1 MAYMVC
7 SFLFSSINKVNKTK
21 LGFATHVKSRDGL
34 GFMTCLIS
42 NMLKGKA
49 NLFNL
54 LIYDFV
60 IILAQLNG
68 LIIILHQFQRLVSH
82 SIFIN
87 MY

>member
-1 MAYMVC
+1 MMC
-7 SFLFSSINKVNKTK
+7 S
-21 LGFATHVKSRDGL
+21 
-34 GFMTCLIS
+34 IS

-49 NLFNL
+49 NLLNL

-68 LIIILHQFQRLVSH
+68 LIIILHQFQQLVSH